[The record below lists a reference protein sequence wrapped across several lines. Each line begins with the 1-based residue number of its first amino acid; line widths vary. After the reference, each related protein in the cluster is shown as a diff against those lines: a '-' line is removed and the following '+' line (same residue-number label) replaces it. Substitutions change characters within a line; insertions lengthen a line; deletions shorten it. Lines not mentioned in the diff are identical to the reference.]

1 MDSVGART
9 GKISE
14 VDRKMAKIEELQK
27 SLDALRSSIPEL
39 RGVLLASTE
48 GLPIA
53 HSLSNGT
60 DPARMAAMA
69 AAASSLGRRVSDTLN
84 AGQFAEISVAG
95 TDGHIFLYS
104 AGTKGVLA
112 VVGPAGCNAGL
123 VHLEARGVAREL
135 GEQFN

>member
-1 MDSVGART
+1 MP
-9 GKISE
+9 
-14 VDRKMAKIEELQK
+14 KIEELQK

-112 VVGPAGCNAGL
+112 VVGTGRLQRRSGAPGG
-123 VHLEARGVAREL
+123 ARRRPRTRRTVQL
-135 GEQFN
+135 GR